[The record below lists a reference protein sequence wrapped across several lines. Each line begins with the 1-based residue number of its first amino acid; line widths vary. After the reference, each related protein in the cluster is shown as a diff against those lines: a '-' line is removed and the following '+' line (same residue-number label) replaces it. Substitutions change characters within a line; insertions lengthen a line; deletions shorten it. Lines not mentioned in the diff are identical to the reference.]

1 MEEIL
6 KKIIDIDNN
15 AKKII
20 DFAEQNEKNIDEFID
35 AECNKKKSML
45 DMEYK
50 IEIGNKTKK
59 YQELLEKKKSEID
72 YITREKFEQ
81 IEKSYRE
88 NEENII
94 NEIVNDIKKEEE

>member
-20 DFAEQNEKNIDEFID
+20 DFAEQNE
-35 AECNKKKSML
+35 
-45 DMEYK
+45 
-50 IEIGNKTKK
+50 
-59 YQELLEKKKSEID
+59 SEID